1 MKKNKLIIIIII
13 KIFINLGR
21 IEITKINIIMENN
34 FLKVKNYLLELEY
47 TIVHEN
53 EEENVLVI
61 EREDEGINKLL
72 LICADPILIMEQFIF
87 EMKQDDVNIYKS
99 LLMKNQDIIH
109 GAFTLDESGKK
120 VLFRDTLQL
129 ENLDINE
136 LEGSINSLSLL
147 LSEYSENII
156 KFAK

>member
-1 MKKNKLIIIIII
+1 MRQIILLS
-13 KIFINLGR
+13 LG
-21 IEITKINIIMENN
+21 ITKSSKFNRTMENS

-47 TIVHEN
+47 TIIN
-53 EEENVLVI
+53 EDEKEGIIVI
-61 EREDEGINKLL
+61 EREDEGINNLL

-87 EMKQDDVNIYKS
+87 EIKNNDANIYKS

-136 LEGSINSLSLL
+136 IEGSLNSLALL
-147 LSEYSENII
+147 LSEYTDKIIESEYL
-156 KFAK
+156 

>member
-1 MKKNKLIIIIII
+1 
-13 KIFINLGR
+13 
-21 IEITKINIIMENN
+21 MENS

-47 TIVHEN
+47 TIVN
-53 EEENVLVI
+53 EDESEGIIVI
-61 EREDEGINKLL
+61 EREDEGINNLF

-87 EMKQDDVNIYKS
+87 EIKNDDANVYKS

-136 LEGSINSLSLL
+136 IEGSLNSLALL
-147 LSEYSENII
+147 LSEYTNKII
-156 KFAK
+156 EFGK

>member
-1 MKKNKLIIIIII
+1 
-13 KIFINLGR
+13 
-21 IEITKINIIMENN
+21 MENS

-47 TIVHEN
+47 TIVNEDEN
-53 EEENVLVI
+53 DGIFVI
-61 EREDEGINKLL
+61 EREDEGINN
-72 LICADPILIMEQFIF
+72 LILYCDDPILIIQQFIF
-87 EMKQDDVNIYKS
+87 EVKNDDVNVYKS

-136 LEGSINSLSLL
+136 IEGSLNSLALL
-147 LSEYSENII
+147 LSEYSSKII
-156 KFAK
+156 EFGK

>member
-1 MKKNKLIIIIII
+1 MKNY
-13 KIFINLGR
+13 
-21 IEITKINIIMENN
+21 

-47 TIVHEN
+47 IIVTEH
-53 EEENVLVI
+53 EEEGVLVI
-61 EREDEGINKLL
+61 DKEEEGINKLL
-72 LICADPILIMEQFIF
+72 LICADPILILEQFIF
-87 EMKQDDVNIYKS
+87 DLKGDDADMYKA

-109 GAFTLDESGKK
+109 GAFSIDESGKK

-147 LSEYSENII
+147 LSEFSDQII
-156 KFAK
+156 KFAKQ